1 MKTWDDI
8 PQGEDRIQVYPTLA
22 QAREQFGENYDGLV
36 FRWTRASGSAT
47 AWASGSVRYSGQRV
61 CGVSDCRGAP
71 NLSGN
76 QNIWLEMTLYSA
88 RAQTFILNW
97 RALETRCQR

>member
-76 QNIWLEMTLYSA
+76 RNVWLEATVDA
-88 RAQTFILNW
+88 R
-97 RALETRCQR
+97 LEQAIRKNLRRKCDRK

>member
-36 FRWTRASGSAT
+36 FRLTRAQVEALLQ
-47 AWASGSVRYSGQRV
+47 GQVVAFDIRDREYAGFLIV
-61 CGVSDCRGAP
+61 EEP
-71 NLSGN
+71 
-76 QNIWLEMTLYSA
+76 
-88 RAQTFILNW
+88 QT
-97 RALETRCQR
+97 